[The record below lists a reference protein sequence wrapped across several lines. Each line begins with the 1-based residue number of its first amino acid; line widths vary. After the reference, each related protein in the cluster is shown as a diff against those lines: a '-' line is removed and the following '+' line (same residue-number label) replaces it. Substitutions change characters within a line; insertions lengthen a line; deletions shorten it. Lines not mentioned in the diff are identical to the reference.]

1 MQCLRHIPRP
11 QLGST
16 RVLLHEALVR
26 VICRHFSIKLAE
38 NGGACHV
45 EAKEGVEVM
54 EGADDEDGKGSSSEV
69 AVEGAGRR
77 STHRI

>member
-1 MQCLRHIPRP
+1 
-11 QLGST
+11 
-16 RVLLHEALVR
+16 

-45 EAKEGVEVM
+45 EAKEGVEVK